1 MLAGRDQSRLVLL
14 FAAAGH
20 CLFHILVALYL
31 TIVLALEVAWQRPYD
46 ELISLW
52 TLGAL
57 LLGLAAPAAGWLG
70 DRWGAANVMVV
81 YFIGIGLAT
90 ALCGFAE
97 TPHQL
102 MAGLA
107 LIGFFGAAY
116 HPVGTAWVIRNAR
129 TRGKAIATVGIFG
142 GIGTA
147 FAALIAGG
155 LTDLIDWR
163 AAFIVPGLVSVAIGL
178 LLAATLRRGSIVEL
192 KQDVRAEPEPERG
205 DVRRALIALVTATF
219 LTTMLYYAFT
229 TMLPKWFEEAL
240 GAHLGEGFLGLGL
253 SITVVFLLGST
264 SQFVGGYFCDRG
276 YAKAAYVWS
285 FILKLAA
292 FFIAYSVGGWLVLPV
307 AVIVIFA
314 FDIAAPVEHVL
325 IARFTPSHRRGLAY
339 GIRNGLAIAAAP
351 LGVELVAWLYS
362 PEGGF
367 SDLFLVLA
375 GSAVVVML
383 AALAVPSDR
392 PRRTPVTAPTA

>member
-1 MLAGRDQSRLVLL
+1 MSQRLDQSRLVLI

-20 CLFHILVALYL
+20 CLFHVLVALYL
-31 TIVLALEVAWQRPYD
+31 TIVLALEIAWDRPYD

-57 LLGLAAPAAGWLG
+57 LLGLAAPFAGWLG

-90 ALCGFAE
+90 ALCGLAD
-97 TPHQL
+97 TPQQL
-102 MAGLA
+102 LGGLA

-116 HPVGTAWVIRNAR
+116 HPVGTAWVVRNAKA
-129 TRGKAIATVGIFG
+129 RGKAIATVGIFG
-142 GIGTA
+142 GVGTA

-163 AAFIVPGLVSVAIGL
+163 AAFIVPGLVTVLIGL
-178 LLAATLRRGSIVEL
+178 LLAAFLRNGAIVEL
-192 KQDVRAEPEPERG
+192 PEDIRPEPEPERG
-205 DVRRALIALVTATF
+205 DVRRALVALVTATF

-229 TMLPKWFEEAL
+229 TALPKWFEEAL
-240 GAHLGEGFLGLGL
+240 GTRLGDGFLGLGL
-253 SITVVFLLGST
+253 SITVVYLLGST

-276 YAKAAYVWS
+276 YAKVAYVWS

-292 FFIAYSVGGWLVLPV
+292 FAIAYSVGGWLVLPV

-314 FDIAAPVEHVL
+314 FDIAAPVENVL

-362 PEGGF
+362 PASGF
-367 SDLFLVLA
+367 GDLFLVLA

-383 AALAVPSDR
+383 AAMAVPTDR
-392 PRRTPVTAPTA
+392 PRQKAAAAPTA